1 LEWYVMKVVKTANEE
16 LDRRIGGIPHPS
28 TIIVEGEHGVGK
40 TVFAGQ
46 LAYGFLQND
55 MKVVF
60 VTTEALSYDLV
71 VKLRGVKVD
80 LVEAFLEGRF
90 RVVPVNV
97 KRFSWLSR
105 QAEALLSRLLEYVR
119 GVSVDCIIVDSLSLM
134 ASYVEERALLDF
146 IRNLRQLQD
155 KGKTVILTVHPPTF
169 EESLLTQVRSMVDV
183 YFRIKAV
190 SIGGRRLK
198 SLERIKNT
206 GGFVGSDVV
215 SFDIDPALGL
225 RVVPLSISRG

>member
-1 LEWYVMKVVKTANEE
+1 MMIVRTGNEE
-16 LDRRIGGIPHPS
+16 LDRRISGIPHPS
-28 TIIVEGEHGVGK
+28 TIIVEGDHGVGK

-46 LAYGFLQND
+46 VAYGFLQSD
-55 MKVVF
+55 MRVVF

-71 VKLRGVKVD
+71 VKLRGVKLD
-80 LVEAFLEGRF
+80 LVGAFLEGRF

-97 KRFSWLSR
+97 KRFSWVSK
-105 QAEALLSRLLEYVR
+105 QAEYLLSRLLEYVR
-119 GVSVDCIIVDSLSLM
+119 RVKVDCIIVDSLSLM

-146 IRNLRQLQD
+146 IRNIRQLQD

-169 EESLLTQVRSMVDV
+169 DEALITQVRSMVDV

-198 SLERIKNT
+198 SLERVKNT
-206 GGFVGSDVV
+206 GGFVGSDIV

>member
-1 LEWYVMKVVKTANEE
+1 VVDYYANVSGSAVLVVSTYNYSPSPTAYEWTSLTGELYPSGVGEFKVVLPYPPYAGKEASITLATNYGPRCVLEWYVMKVVKTANEE

-97 KRFSWLSR
+97 
-105 QAEALLSRLLEYVR
+105 
-119 GVSVDCIIVDSLSLM
+119 
-134 ASYVEERALLDF
+134 
-146 IRNLRQLQD
+146 
-155 KGKTVILTVHPPTF
+155 
-169 EESLLTQVRSMVDV
+169 
-183 YFRIKAV
+183 
-190 SIGGRRLK
+190 
-198 SLERIKNT
+198 
-206 GGFVGSDVV
+206 
-215 SFDIDPALGL
+215 
-225 RVVPLSISRG
+225 

>member
-1 LEWYVMKVVKTANEE
+1 MEWYVMKVVKTANEE

>member
-1 LEWYVMKVVKTANEE
+1 
-16 LDRRIGGIPHPS
+16 
-28 TIIVEGEHGVGK
+28 
-40 TVFAGQ
+40 
-46 LAYGFLQND
+46 
-55 MKVVF
+55 
-60 VTTEALSYDLV
+60 
-71 VKLRGVKVD
+71 
-80 LVEAFLEGRF
+80 
-90 RVVPVNV
+90 
-97 KRFSWLSR
+97 
-105 QAEALLSRLLEYVR
+105 
-119 GVSVDCIIVDSLSLM
+119 M

-169 EESLLTQVRSMVDV
+169 DESLLTQVRSMVDV
-183 YFRIKAV
+183 YFRIRAV

-206 GGFVGSDVV
+206 GGFVGSEVV

>member
-1 LEWYVMKVVKTANEE
+1 
-16 LDRRIGGIPHPS
+16 
-28 TIIVEGEHGVGK
+28 
-40 TVFAGQ
+40 
-46 LAYGFLQND
+46 

-169 EESLLTQVRSMVDV
+169 DESLLTQVRSMVDV
-183 YFRIKAV
+183 YFRIRAV

-206 GGFVGSDVV
+206 GGFVGSEVV

>member
-1 LEWYVMKVVKTANEE
+1 MKVVKTANEE

-134 ASYVEERALLDF
+134 ASYVEEGALLDF